1 MFSKSAIL
9 FFISF
14 LLATHLVSGQKKNYQ
29 IDAVA
34 FYNLENLFDPAD
46 DPNKDDEE
54 FTPNGSNHYTEKI
67 YRRKLHNLATVLSQ
81 IAIDKAPDGPAF
93 FGVAEVENEKVL
105 QDLIQE
111 PELKDRKLRI
121 VHFES
126 PDLRG
131 IDVGFLYNPKFFKV
145 LHAMPMNVNISK
157 NGSHEFTRDV
167 LYVEGL
173 LNGDT
178 VHVMVNHWP
187 SRLGGESAS
196 MWKRKLAASVCKQ
209 KADSILKERPGAKII
224 IMGDLNDD
232 PIDPSVADVIGAQ
245 EKEKAMKSGHFF
257 NPWIAYYKKGIGTLV
272 YNDSW
277 NLFDQIII
285 SNGFIKPEKGT
296 WQFYLAEI
304 FNRPF
309 MKTQSGQYAGY
320 PHRSY
325 SNGNWID
332 GYSDHFPTYIYLI
345 KEVMA
350 SGNNQSVMEKP

>member
-1 MFSKSAIL
+1 M
-9 FFISF
+9 SF
-14 LLATHLVSGQKKNYQ
+14 LLASHLASGQKKNYQ

-34 FYNLENLFDPAD
+34 FYNLENLFDPSD

-54 FTPNGSNHYTEKI
+54 FTPDGSNHYTEKI

-81 IAIDKAPDGPAF
+81 IATDKIPDGAAF

-105 QDLIQE
+105 QDLVQE

-126 PDLRG
+126 PDERG

-145 LHAMPMNVNISK
+145 LNAAPMHVDISK
-157 NGSHEFTRDV
+157 NGSRDFTRDV

-196 MWKRKLAASVCKQ
+196 MWKRKLAASVCKN
-209 KADSILKERPGAKII
+209 KADSILKEDPAAKII

-232 PIDPSVADVIGAQ
+232 PTDPSVAQVIGAQ
-245 EKEKAMKSGHFF
+245 EKEQAMKSGHFF
-257 NPWIAYYKKGIGTLV
+257 NPWIAYYKKGIGTLA
-272 YNDSW
+272 YNDNW

-285 SNGFIKPEKGT
+285 SNAFLKPAKGT

-320 PHRSY
+320 PHRSF

-345 KEVMA
+345 KEVNQPD
-350 SGNNQSVMEKP
+350 SNQSLMEKP

>member
-1 MFSKSAIL
+1 MFSKSVIFFVAL
-9 FFISF
+9 FFLTSQFSF
-14 LLATHLVSGQKKNYQ
+14 GQKKNYQ
-29 IDAVA
+29 IDAIA
-34 FYNLENLFDPAD
+34 FYNLENLFDTIN
-46 DPNKDDEE
+46 DPNKKDEE
-54 FTPNGSNHYTEKI
+54 FLPTGDFHYTSKV
-67 YRRKLHNLATVLSQ
+67 YKNKLHNLATVLSQ
-81 IAIDKAPDGPAF
+81 IAIDKIPDGPAF
-93 FGVAEVENEKVL
+93 FGVSEIENEQVL
-105 QDLIQE
+105 KDLIQE
-111 PELKDRKLRI
+111 PELKNRKLKI

-145 LHAMPMNVNISK
+145 LNAEPLKVDISK
-157 NGSHEFTRDV
+157 NGSNDFTRDV
-167 LYVEGL
+167 LYVMGL

-196 MWKRKLAASVCKQ
+196 MWKRKLAASVCK
-209 KADSILKERPGAKII
+209 KRADSILKLSPQAKII

-232 PIDPSVADVIGAQ
+232 PIDPSVAQVIGAQ
-245 EKEKAMKSGHFF
+245 EKDKAIKSGHFF
-257 NPWIAYYKKGIGTLV
+257 NPWIAYYKKGIGTLG

-285 SNGFIKPEKGT
+285 SNAFITPVKGT
-296 WQFYLAEI
+296 WQFYMAEI

-320 PHRSY
+320 PHRSF

-345 KEVMA
+345 KETI
-350 SGNNQSVMEKP
+350 EKP